1 MTPRDALLLL
11 IEFMGVVAV
20 TLLLTLSPRFR
31 HPRLVFRY
39 PRREGGIASSLFVL
53 TLLGAFLYL
62 HTTGLASSTSLTGQ
76 INLMGMVLLL
86 YLGALVARGQPLRSA
101 GWGRATLFPSLQLG
115 LGLIFITLFLRGQFL
130 RLLAGVSPEQGQA
143 LLLSLMLALGEESIF
158 RGYLLPRWSAWL
170 GTWVGWLVN
179 GLTFA
184 LWRLPWVLNAA
195 PDVLWPTLGVALL
208 QGLLLGWIM
217 QKSDHVLAPAL
228 YRGFSDW
235 LRML

>member
-1 MTPRDALLLL
+1 MSPRDALLLL
-11 IEFMGVVAV
+11 IEVMGVVAV

-39 PRREGGIASSLFVL
+39 PRREGGIAFSLFVL

-62 HTTGLASSTSLTGQ
+62 HTTGMAGSRPLTGQ

-130 RLLAGVSPEQGQA
+130 RLLAGISPEQGQA
-143 LLLSLMLALGEESIF
+143 LLLSLILALGEESIF

-170 GTWVGWLVN
+170 GTWVGWILN
-179 GLTFA
+179 GLAFA
-184 LWRLPWVLNAA
+184 LWRLPWVLNST
-195 PDVLWPTLGVALL
+195 PDMLWPALGIALL

-235 LRML
+235 LRLL